1 MIYSHHTL
9 HITTRW
15 NEYPYKYVYI
25 LVCIYICIT
34 ALMVQGRVH
43 VMIVLHL
50 HFLGTVSLVVLA
62 GPLPAVEGS

>member
-1 MIYSHHTL
+1 MIYSRHTP
-9 HITTRW
+9 HITTRL
-15 NEYPYKYVYI
+15 NEYPYKYV
-25 LVCIYICIT
+25 YICIT